1 MANKEVAKNTG
12 FFGKI
17 KGFFCS
23 IGRFFKRTAGKLG
36 KFIKEVIAEVKQL
49 SWPSWKQL
57 VNYCLAVICFCALM
71 ALIIWLLDLAFGN
84 AIKFLAGLGK

>member
-1 MANKEVAKNTG
+1 MANKEIAKNTG

-17 KGFFCS
+17 KGFF
-23 IGRFFKRTAGKLG
+23 GKLG
-36 KFIKEVIAEVKQL
+36 KYFKEVVAEVKQL
-49 SWPSWKQL
+49 SWPTWKQL

-71 ALIIWLLDLAFGN
+71 ALIIYLLDLAFGN